1 MVMLDTNA
9 VIYYLRGEVSVAAVL
24 EPIIRGYVPMSIATV
39 TEAEL
44 FSSPTM
50 TTEESERI
58 ELLLPLFSIIP
69 LDSQIARKTAEL
81 RRLHPKIKLADSV
94 IAATAMF
101 THSTLLTRN
110 IKDFKKVSG
119 LAVRGI

>member
-1 MVMLDTNA
+1 MITLDTNV
-9 VIYYLRGEVSVAAVL
+9 VIYYLKGEVSVAVAL
-24 EPIIRGYVPMSIATV
+24 EPIIRGYVPMFIATV

-58 ELLLPLFSIIP
+58 EFLLPSFSIIP

-81 RRLHPKIKLADSV
+81 RRLYPKIKLADSV
-94 IAATAMF
+94 IAATALF

-110 IKDFKKVSG
+110 TRDFKKISG
-119 LAVRGI
+119 LVVRGV

>member
-1 MVMLDTNA
+1 MVTLDTNA
-9 VIYYLRGEVSVAAVL
+9 VIYYLSGEVSVAAAL
-24 EPIIRGYVPMSIATV
+24 EPIIRGYVPMFIATV

-58 ELLLPLFSIIP
+58 ESLLPLFSIIP
-69 LDSQIARKTAEL
+69 LDSQIARKAAEI
-81 RRLHPKIKLADSV
+81 RRSCHLKLADSV
-94 IAATAMF
+94 IAATALF

-110 IKDFKKVSG
+110 TRDFKKISG
-119 LAVRGI
+119 LAVRTV